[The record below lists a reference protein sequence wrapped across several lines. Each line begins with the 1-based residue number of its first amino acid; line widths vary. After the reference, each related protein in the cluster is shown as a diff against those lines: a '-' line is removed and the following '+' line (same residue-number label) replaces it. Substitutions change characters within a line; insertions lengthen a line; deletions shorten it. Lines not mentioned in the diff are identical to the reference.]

1 MKSPLVILIVSS
13 LLVTGCSNPNA
24 DTGLSNTETSAA
36 LSESSIGE
44 KYATELKD
52 SLIYSLTS
60 KSDAN
65 IVWPFFIDEDNF
77 EVISDPNFE
86 NLEVNVRSWISSED
100 SADFK
105 VGRKLAIPKSGASLN
120 TDGAK
125 VICAKDVMQTFTTWV
140 LFLMEKFPSPKQSL
154 KISVEFYTV
163 TGSTKEDEFGNVD
176 TSGLKDKIL
185 VKSMIHIS
193 NSNLIKITDPWGPDD
208 YYVLSDLS
216 KPVRH
221 LAAWNSCK
229 SYDL

>member
-1 MKSPLVILIVSS
+1 M
-13 LLVTGCSNPNA
+13 LVTGCSNPNA

-86 NLEVNVRSWISSED
+86 NLEVNVRSSISSED

-105 VGRKLAIPKSGASLN
+105 VGRTLAIPKSGASLN

>member
-1 MKSPLVILIVSS
+1 MKKLLPLLAVSALLI
-13 LLVTGCSNPNA
+13 TGCSNPNA
-24 DTGLSNTETSAA
+24 DTGPSNTETSPT
-36 LSESSIGE
+36 LSESSLGE
-44 KYATELKD
+44 KYSTELKE

-100 SADFK
+100 RADFK
-105 VGRKLAIPKSGASLN
+105 VGRILAVPRSGASLN

-140 LFLMEKFPSPKQSL
+140 LFLMEKLPSPKQSL
-154 KISVEFYTV
+154 KITVEFYTV
-163 TGSTKEDEFGNVD
+163 TGSAKEDEFGNVD
-176 TSGLKDKIL
+176 TTGLNDKIL

-193 NSNLIKITDPWGPDD
+193 NSNLNKITDPWGPDD

>member
-1 MKSPLVILIVSS
+1 MNKLLPLLAVSALLI
-13 LLVTGCSNPNA
+13 TGCSNPNA
-24 DTGLSNTETSAA
+24 DTGPSNTETSPA
-36 LSESSIGE
+36 LSESSLGE
-44 KYATELKD
+44 NYSTELKE
-52 SLIYSLTS
+52 SLIYNLTR

-65 IVWPFFIDEDNF
+65 IVWPFFIDEDDF

-86 NLEVNVRSWISSED
+86 NVEVNVRSWISSED
-100 SADFK
+100 RADFK
-105 VGRKLAIPKSGASLN
+105 VGRKLAVPRSGASLN
-120 TDGAK
+120 TDDAK

-140 LFLMEKFPSPKQSL
+140 LFLMEDLPSPKQSL
-154 KISVEFYTV
+154 KITVEFYTV
-163 TGSTKEDEFGNVD
+163 TGSAKEDEFGNVD
-176 TSGLKDKIL
+176 ISGLKDKIL

-193 NSNLIKITDPWGPDD
+193 NSNLNKITDPWGPDD